1 MCLNFQHHIWRKP
14 GTAHHLLNIT
24 QWVLATWAC
33 FSAPGTERLLRAEE
47 KLNGG
52 YLNLKKKE
60 KKLIRCT
67 KELSWLSRRFTL
79 QEDNDDKHT
88 AQITCPWVAQ
98 LENWPQPNQTLS
110 RETWKRVIYWEPPSN
125 LTGLESICR
134 EEQQNIVKSRCAN
147 FMTSYSRRLEA
158 ICADKNNSKRC
169 RMKNCATLN
178 WPHRCECECK
188 YLSVS
193 TCSTCDELAPCV
205 YCTTQLPHNTT
216 LGYSRK
222 KWTDGWMAGC
232 THIFLVI

>member
-1 MCLNFQHHIWRKP
+1 MPQFSASYLEKTRYRSSSAQHHPVSASNMGLFFSTRDRETAEGWGKVEWRIFK
-14 GTAHHLLNIT
+14 
-24 QWVLATWAC
+24 
-33 FSAPGTERLLRAEE
+33 
-47 KLNGG
+47 
-52 YLNLKKKE
+52 LKKKQQ

-134 EEQQNIVKSRCAN
+134 EEQQNIVKSKCAN

-158 ICADKNNSKRC
+158 I
-169 RMKNCATLN
+169 
-178 WPHRCECECK
+178 W
-188 YLSVS
+188 
-193 TCSTCDELAPCV
+193 
-205 YCTTQLPHNTT
+205 
-216 LGYSRK
+216 
-222 KWTDGWMAGC
+222 
-232 THIFLVI
+232 

>member
-1 MCLNFQHHIWRKP
+1 MPQFSASYLEKTRYRSSSAQHHP
-14 GTAHHLLNIT
+14 VSASNMGLF
-24 QWVLATWAC
+24 
-33 FSAPGTERLLRAEE
+33 FSTRDREAEE

-158 ICADKNNSKRC
+158 I
-169 RMKNCATLN
+169 
-178 WPHRCECECK
+178 W
-188 YLSVS
+188 
-193 TCSTCDELAPCV
+193 
-205 YCTTQLPHNTT
+205 
-216 LGYSRK
+216 
-222 KWTDGWMAGC
+222 
-232 THIFLVI
+232 